1 MAEMQ
6 IGICL
11 IAYKGGFVMQHC
23 SGGTPVQ
30 GQTSNSGYDASKP
43 VIGYLTGYQLTDHR
57 LTSL

>member
-1 MAEMQ
+1 
-6 IGICL
+6 
-11 IAYKGGFVMQHC
+11 MQHC